1 MPGKWQLSS
10 SLPSALLAGL
20 IGPLPVPGRI
30 TTSSIATRNT
40 DQHHAFAHRFDLA
53 AEVGT

>member
-1 MPGKWQLSS
+1 
-10 SLPSALLAGL
+10 LPSALLAGL